1 MRLSTKRKERSKE
14 SFKKISFLDEDVSHE
29 IVKGKSSENGSTVR
43 KLLLEAMNKTKEIA
57 GKGKKSNTKS
67 KPLAPSTSVG
77 SCSYDTSVDKNDSFE
92 SDRASETRRTL
103 DIQIN
108 DEWSSSSYKINEY
121 GTVEKSYKSCSSVIS
136 IETKKIEIQKVSLA
150 DIAAEWSSCG
160 EVMSYKKKVK
170 N

>member
-1 MRLSTKRKERSKE
+1 M
-14 SFKKISFLDEDVSHE
+14 
-29 IVKGKSSENGSTVR
+29 
-43 KLLLEAMNKTKEIA
+43 
-57 GKGKKSNTKS
+57 

-121 GTVEKSYKSCSSVIS
+121 GTVEKSYKSSSSVIS
-136 IETKKIEIQKVSLA
+136 IDTKKNRNTKSVVSRH
-150 DIAAEWSSCG
+150 SC
-160 EVMSYKKKVK
+160 
-170 N
+170 